1 MNRVLLVTLC
11 LVLMPACASP
21 EVGAQSATILN
32 GATDTTSNAVIMVG
46 HMVGGG
52 MFCSGTL
59 IAPDL
64 ILTARHCLGATYMGS
79 TSAAVCEGSNAS
91 RFSTVHATTAA
102 VVRIGP
108 SLEDSVAVPAAEII
122 SLPEGGS
129 VPNCGNDVLI
139 VRLRDALTMPA
150 PLEVVLDA
158 EVAVDDTLS
167 VVGYGYGMPGVE
179 STFGTRRRRDDAH
192 VLHVGR
198 LVGGTPPTAVI
209 IDGEFGVDEGPCP
222 GDSGGPALDALGRV
236 VGVMSRGNT
245 ASCQGMVYESLV
257 PHADWIR
264 EVVSASYERRG
275 ETVPAWARTV
285 PRDAGM
291 PDAAVVA
298 ADAGQVSAP
307 DAGRVSAPDAG
318 SSGGGS
324 SSGGCAVHTGQRSP
338 MGLAAVGIAFAAMMR
353 RLRTR
358 G

>member
-1 MNRVLLVTLC
+1 MNRGLLVPLC

-21 EVGAQSATILN
+21 EVGAQSAPILN
-32 GATDTTSNAVIMVG
+32 GAADTTSDAVIMVG

-64 ILTARHCLGATYMGS
+64 VLTARHCLGASYMGS
-79 TSAAVCEGSNAS
+79 STPVCEGTNAS
-91 RFSTVHATTAA
+91 RFSTVQSASAA
-102 VVRIGP
+102 LVRIGP
-108 SLEDSVAVPAAEII
+108 SLEESTVVPVAEII
-122 SLPEGGS
+122 SLPDGGT

-150 PLEVVLDA
+150 ALEVVLDA
-158 EVAVDDTLS
+158 EVAMNDTLS

-192 VLHVGR
+192 VLQVGR
-198 LVGGTPPTAVI
+198 LFGGTPPMAVLV
-209 IDGEFGVDEGPCP
+209 DGEFGVDEGPCP
-222 GDSGGPALDALGRV
+222 GDSGGPALDAMGRV

-245 ASCQGMVYESLV
+245 ATCQGMVYESLV
-257 PHADWIR
+257 PHADWVR

-275 ETVPAWARTV
+275 ETVPTWARPV

-291 PDAAVVA
+291 PDAAIVA

-307 DAGRVSAPDAG
+307 DAG
-318 SSGGGS
+318 SSGGGA
-324 SSGGCAVHTGQRSP
+324 SSGGCAVHTGPESP
-338 MGLAAVGIAFAAMMR
+338 MGLAALGIAVGLMIR
-353 RLRTR
+353 RRRAR